1 MADFDPTH
9 PGEILM
15 TEFLEPMGITQY
27 RIAKAI
33 DVPPR
38 RINEIVHGKRAITA
52 DTALRLSRALGLS
65 DMFFINM
72 QAHYDAEVAR
82 ETASDRIG
90 HDRADRLSSA
100 ELNAPSAARQAGR
113 RRPFYSRPIPNL
125 QTTPSTSV
133 SNQLNP
139 SPVIASKASAPQPL
153 SRSPDHHRLHPK
165 KRSAHWH
172 RVQYWWWSGWGARPK
187 HPPGQLV

>member
-1 MADFDPTH
+1 MADFAPTH

-33 DVPPR
+33 DVPAR

-52 DTALRLSRALGLS
+52 DTALRLSRALGLT

-82 ETASDRIG
+82 EKLATELGAIERI
-90 HDRADRLSSA
+90 A
-100 ELNAPSAARQAGR
+100 
-113 RRPFYSRPIPNL
+113 
-125 QTTPSTSV
+125 
-133 SNQLNP
+133 
-139 SPVIASKASAPQPL
+139 
-153 SRSPDHHRLHPK
+153 
-165 KRSAHWH
+165 
-172 RVQYWWWSGWGARPK
+172 
-187 HPPGQLV
+187 

>member
-33 DVPPR
+33 DVSPR

-65 DMFFINM
+65 DMFWINM
-72 QAHYDAEVAR
+72 QAHYDAEIAR
-82 ETASDRIG
+82 EKLAGALGTIERI
-90 HDRADRLSSA
+90 A
-100 ELNAPSAARQAGR
+100 
-113 RRPFYSRPIPNL
+113 
-125 QTTPSTSV
+125 
-133 SNQLNP
+133 
-139 SPVIASKASAPQPL
+139 
-153 SRSPDHHRLHPK
+153 
-165 KRSAHWH
+165 
-172 RVQYWWWSGWGARPK
+172 
-187 HPPGQLV
+187 